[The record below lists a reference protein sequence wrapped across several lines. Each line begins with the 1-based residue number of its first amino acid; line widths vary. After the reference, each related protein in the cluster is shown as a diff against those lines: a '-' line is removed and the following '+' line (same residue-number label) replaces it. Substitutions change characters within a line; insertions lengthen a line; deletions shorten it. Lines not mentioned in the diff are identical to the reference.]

1 MKAGLER
8 QFAYRTIID
17 RCRRLHHSILEMSYI
32 GVLPHAVYRQP
43 FCRGGHVHHGARGR
57 TNSLGTHGM
66 DSRVRRLLALSS
78 HPGAAILDTSF
89 PARASAFALRRESG
103 KPRFAQGGF
112 PRSSPGKNRSWFS
125 GHFDFGRPGLTNQF
139 AIPAQV

>member
-1 MKAGLER
+1 
-8 QFAYRTIID
+8 
-17 RCRRLHHSILEMSYI
+17 MSYI

-78 HPGAAILDTSF
+78 HPGAAILNTSF

-103 KPRFAQGGF
+103 KPRFAQGDFRGRVPAKIEVGF
-112 PRSSPGKNRSWFS
+112 PVTSILGGRDSPINLQSQRRL
-125 GHFDFGRPGLTNQF
+125 DVAN
-139 AIPAQV
+139 PAAGAA